1 MNQIKTG
8 NFIKE
13 LRKEK
18 GLNPGGTGGKLG
30 NLSKNCF
37 ALGDW
42 QVSAGY

>member
-1 MNQIKTG
+1 MDLLKTG
-8 NFIKE
+8 NF
-13 LRKEK
+13 K